1 VSSSKKKKKDKKSKV
16 QTSEVTTSSSKV
28 KPRSLAD
35 RIMKLAAASSSQV
48 LYEVHSD
55 GMEIDG

>member
-1 VSSSKKKKKDKKSKV
+1 VSSSKNKKKDNKPKV

-35 RIMKLAAASSSQV
+35 RNTKPAAASSPQV
-48 LYEVHSD
+48 LYVVDSD
-55 GMEIDG
+55 SIEIDG